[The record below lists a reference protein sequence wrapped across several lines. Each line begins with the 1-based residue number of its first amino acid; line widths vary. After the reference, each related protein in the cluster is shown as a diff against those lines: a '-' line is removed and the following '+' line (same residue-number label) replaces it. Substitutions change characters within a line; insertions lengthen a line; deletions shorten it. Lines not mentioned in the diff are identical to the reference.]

1 MPNAVYVRRTV
12 LFGDC
17 DPAGVM
23 YTPRFSH
30 FAMEAIFTA
39 LDQWL
44 GAPGLRNLMAEIAP
58 PVRAM
63 SFEFL
68 KPITWDDE
76 LNMKVTVAAL
86 REHSFAFL
94 VEGFMGDGTLA
105 FTANI
110 SHVCISPDTREVV
123 PIPELVRRHLS

>member
-1 MPNAVYVRRTV
+1 MPNEVYVSRAL

-17 DPAGVM
+17 DPSGVV

-44 GAPGLRNLMAEIAP
+44 GALGLRNLMAEIAP

-68 KPITWDDE
+68 KPSTWDDE
-76 LNMKVTVAAL
+76 LNMKVQRTVTGNCQGIC
-86 REHSFAFL
+86 RP
-94 VEGFMGDGTLA
+94 V
-105 FTANI
+105 
-110 SHVCISPDTREVV
+110 
-123 PIPELVRRHLS
+123 

>member
-1 MPNAVYVRRTV
+1 MPNAVYVSRTV

-39 LDQWL
+39 LDEWL

-76 LNMKVTVAAL
+76 LNIKVQRTVTKTPQNLSAVAPFII
-86 REHSFAFL
+86 R
-94 VEGFMGDGTLA
+94 T
-105 FTANI
+105 
-110 SHVCISPDTREVV
+110 SP
-123 PIPELVRRHLS
+123 